1 MKSAKPGG
9 STSGAELQ
17 NVSPQGIWI
26 LVDDREHY
34 LPFDRFPWFR
44 NATVSQLAEIER
56 PRPEHLRWP
65 LLDVTLASIEDPE
78 RYSLVLAG
86 GRPGRAGSPYQTHP
100 TVRGWTGRARDTPR
114 SNGAEPDC
122 GEGCLLSLP
131 PYLLI

>member
-44 NATVSQLAEIER
+44 NATVSQLADIER

-65 LLDVTLASIEDPE
+65 GLDVDLTLASIEDPE
-78 RYSLVLAG
+78 RYPLVSGGAAG
-86 GRPGRAGSPYQTHP
+86 
-100 TVRGWTGRARDTPR
+100 
-114 SNGAEPDC
+114 
-122 GEGCLLSLP
+122 
-131 PYLLI
+131 